1 MTFFNNFFP
10 LGQMGSME
18 SLHLET
24 TMTVTDIGV
33 QRKPSDAETKSEKV
47 KTSMAYSFENFGRI
61 FRRPLPIP

>member
-1 MTFFNNFFP
+1 
-10 LGQMGSME
+10 MGSME

-47 KTSMAYSFENFGRI
+47 KTSMAYSFENFGRL